1 MHICA
6 AGHSFPSKKAFCLFK
21 DLRLSDRFFA
31 FQKNSS
37 YCLKWTAAARH
48 ITRSACAR
56 CKNKGQG
63 SSAPF
68 RKEQFTFMVAA
79 LPQWSQWPQWSP
91 FVVSLLSV
99 AIFIC
104 TITYCHLKVNYL
116 STTSL
121 LFFAW
126 PSIIFTVHG
135 FRIFF
140 KIPNNNF
147 IGKKLSEG

>member
-1 MHICA
+1 MRSRA
-6 AGHSFPSKKAFCLFK
+6 LVSFKKGILFIQRLETFRSPSSPF
-21 DLRLSDRFFA
+21 R
-31 FQKNSS
+31 KNSS

-48 ITRSACAR
+48 IIRPACAR

-99 AIFIC
+99 AIYIC

-121 LFFAW
+121 LFFVCA
-126 PSIIFTVHG
+126 SIIFYSAWIPH
-135 FRIFF
+135 FF
-140 KIPNNNF
+140 QD
-147 IGKKLSEG
+147 S